1 MSADLQLS
9 IAHRGMGDT
18 TPLQHL
24 FITINKQF
32 INAQRQSALATT

>member
-1 MSADLQLS
+1 MSADMQVS

-24 FITINKQF
+24 FITLK
-32 INAQRQSALATT
+32 